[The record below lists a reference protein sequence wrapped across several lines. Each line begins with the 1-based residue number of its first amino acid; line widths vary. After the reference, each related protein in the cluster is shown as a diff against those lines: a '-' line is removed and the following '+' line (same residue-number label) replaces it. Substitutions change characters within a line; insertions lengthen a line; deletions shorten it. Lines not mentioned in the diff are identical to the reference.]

1 MVKEKEQ
8 FFIEWIGEE
17 FYSKD
22 DRAISLANNKNYG
35 EFKEGREIYSQVEVL
50 FLVEKN
56 TALLRKSKKII
67 KFRELI
73 DKLSKKDKKVNINLL
88 VFKDLRGRGYILKT
102 ALKFGADFRVYE
114 RNQKPGEEHAKWI
127 LYCIKESDVLR
138 WQDFAAKNRVAH
150 STKKKLLVAIVDEE
164 NDITYYEVK
173 WLRP

>member
-35 EFKEGREIYSQVEVL
+35 EFKEGRVIYSQVEVL

-73 DKLSKKDKKVNINLL
+73 DKLSKK
-88 VFKDLRGRGYILKT
+88 
-102 ALKFGADFRVYE
+102 
-114 RNQKPGEEHAKWI
+114 
-127 LYCIKESDVLR
+127 
-138 WQDFAAKNRVAH
+138 
-150 STKKKLLVAIVDEE
+150 TK
-164 NDITYYEVK
+164 
-173 WLRP
+173 R